1 MLRKC
6 ALVASVLAVFGTP
19 AKAQTT
25 MDVSMKIQAVMDQL
39 SGIRSQLKQVQS
51 AINIKEMKQNLQGNG
66 DWKSMLKQAGGI
78 FDRNAEKGGTKQSL
92 LVLPDG
98 LADAIKDPDAANKWL
113 QENLL
118 NQKKNPTPAEKD
130 EETKK
135 ISEFKFT
142 ALASAFGKAVAT
154 RKKLDKDLATIEKLR
169 QDAEAKESETD
180 LQNEINKLAL
190 LKMEQANY
198 RQLLMAS
205 MVQVE
210 TADSLEAAQSQ
221 NKKLEKNEE
230 ENKEDGNKDKEG
242 EEKAEDADKK
252 DEKDGE
258 KKEEKEKSKLEKLKD
273 QAEEKA
279 KKVEKTVND
288 AKEKA
293 EKAVNDAKEKADKAI
308 NDAKEKAEKAVN
320 DAKEKAEKAVNDA
333 KEKADKAITDA
344 REKTAKAIAGAETK
358 VEGAVKDA
366 KDKVGGAVK
375 DATGKVSGAVNDA
388 KSKAEG
394 AVKDA
399 KGKAEGAVNAAID
412 KASAAVNKNGK
423 GGTGTGTT
431 AGTGAAA
438 GTGASADKK

>member
-308 NDAKEKAEKAVN
+308 
-320 DAKEKAEKAVNDA
+320 
-333 KEKADKAITDA
+333 TDA

-399 KGKAEGAVNAAID
+399 KGKAEGAVNGAID

>member
-6 ALVASVLAVFGTP
+6 ALVASVLAVLGTP

-25 MDVSMKIQAVMDQL
+25 MDVSMKIQAIMDQL

-66 DWKSMLKQAGGI
+66 DWKSTLKQAGGI

-118 NQKKNPTPAEKD
+118 NQKENPTPAEKD
-130 EETKK
+130 AETKK

-142 ALASAFGKAVAT
+142 ALASSFGKAVAT

-180 LQNEINKLAL
+180 LQNEINKVAL

-242 EEKAEDADKK
+242 DEKAEDAD
-252 DEKDGE
+252 

-279 KKVEKTVND
+279 KKVEKTVNET
-288 AKEKA
+288 KEKV
-293 EKAVNDAKEKADKAI
+293 EKTVNDAKEKADKAI
-308 NDAKEKAEKAVN
+308 NDAKEKADKAI
-320 DAKEKAEKAVNDA
+320 NDA

-344 REKTAKAIAGAETK
+344 REKAAKAIAGAETK

-375 DATGKVSGAVNDA
+375 DATGKVNGAVNDA

-399 KGKAEGAVNAAID
+399 KGKAEGAVNGAID
-412 KASAAVNKNGK
+412 KASAAANKNGK

-431 AGTGAAA
+431 AGTGA
-438 GTGASADKK
+438 SADKK

>member
-6 ALVASVLAVFGTP
+6 ALVASVLAVLGTP

-25 MDVSMKIQAVMDQL
+25 MDVSMKIQAIMDQL

-66 DWKSMLKQAGGI
+66 DWKSTLKQAGGI

-118 NQKKNPTPAEKD
+118 NQKENPTPAEKD
-130 EETKK
+130 AETKK

-142 ALASAFGKAVAT
+142 ALASSFGKAVAT

-180 LQNEINKLAL
+180 LQNEINKVAL

-242 EEKAEDADKK
+242 DEKAEDAD
-252 DEKDGE
+252 

-293 EKAVNDAKEKADKAI
+293 
-308 NDAKEKAEKAVN
+308 
-320 DAKEKAEKAVNDA
+320 
-333 KEKADKAITDA
+333 DKAITDA
-344 REKTAKAIAGAETK
+344 RETAAKAIAGAETK

-375 DATGKVSGAVNDA
+375 DATGKVNGAVNDA

-399 KGKAEGAVNAAID
+399 KGKAEGAVKDAKGKAEGAVNGAID
-412 KASAAVNKNGK
+412 KASAAANKNGK

-431 AGTGAAA
+431 AGTGA
-438 GTGASADKK
+438 SADKE

>member
-6 ALVASVLAVFGTP
+6 ALIASVLAVFGTP

-51 AINIKEMKQNLQGNG
+51 AINIKEMKQNLQGGG
-66 DWKSMLKQAGGI
+66 DWKNMVKQAGGI

-98 LADAIKDPDAANKWL
+98 LADAIKNPDEANKWL

-118 NQKKNPTPAEKD
+118 NQKKNPTPEEKD
-130 EETKK
+130 AETKK

-142 ALASAFGKAVAT
+142 ALASSFGKAVAT
-154 RKKLDKDLATIEKLR
+154 RKQLDKDLATIEKLR

-180 LQNEINKLAL
+180 LQNEINKVAL

-221 NKKLEKNEE
+221 NKKLQPNEGE
-230 ENKEDGNKDKEG
+230 ETAEGKDKDEAD
-242 EEKAEDADKK
+242 EEKAEDAD
-252 DEKDGE
+252 
-258 KKEEKEKSKLEKLKD
+258 KKEEKEKSKLEKLKEK
-273 QAEEKA
+273 AEEKA

-288 AKEKA
+288 TKKKVEDKVNDVKEKVEDKVNDVKEKVEDKVNDVKEKVEDKVNDVKEKA
-293 EKAVNDAKEKADKAI
+293 EDKVN
-308 NDAKEKAEKAVN
+308 
-320 DAKEKAEKAVNDA
+320 
-333 KEKADKAITDA
+333 DA
-344 REKTAKAIAGAETK
+344 REKVAKAVVDAETKAEGAVKDAKGK

-366 KDKVGGAVK
+366 SGKVGNAVKDATSKVDGAVK
-375 DATGKVSGAVNDA
+375 DAKG
-388 KSKAEG
+388 KAEG

-399 KGKAEGAVNAAID
+399 KGKAEGAVNGAID
-412 KASAAVNKNGK
+412 KASAAVSKNGK
-423 GGTGTGTT
+423 GGS
-431 AGTGAAA
+431 GADAP
-438 GTGASADKK
+438 ADKK

>member
-252 DEKDGE
+252 
-258 KKEEKEKSKLEKLKD
+258 EEKEKSKLEKLKD

-293 EKAVNDAKEKADKAI
+293 EKAV

-399 KGKAEGAVNAAID
+399 KGKAEGAVNGAID